1 MDKIIVQ
8 TEDFDLASEVELIKS
23 TNSSIGA
30 VVSFIGTVRDLTSE
44 SLVSLTLEHY
54 PGMTEKSLRSIAE
67 KARKKWEIETVT
79 IIHRVGTLGI
89 GDQIVLVIT
98 SSKHRQAAFDSCN
111 YIMDFLKTDAPF
123 WKKEVSDKEE
133 KWVGKRES
141 DEEQKKT
148 LVSLKIHIF

>member
-67 KARKKWEIETVT
+67 KARKKWEIESIT
-79 IIHRVGTLGI
+79 IIHRVGILGI

-141 DEEQKKT
+141 DEEQKKRW
-148 LVSLKIHIF
+148 

>member
-54 PGMTEKSLRSIAE
+54 PGMTEKSLISIAE
-67 KARKKWEIETVT
+67 KARKKWGIESVT

-111 YIMDFLKTDAPF
+111 FIMDFLKTDAPF

-141 DEEQKKT
+141 DEEQKKRW
-148 LVSLKIHIF
+148 

>member
-1 MDKIIVQ
+1 MMDKIIVQ
-8 TEDFDLASEVELIKS
+8 TEDFDLTTEVELVKS

-30 VVSFIGTVRDLTSE
+30 VVSFIGTVRDLTGE
-44 SLVSLTLEHY
+44 SLVSLSLEHY
-54 PGMTEKSLRSIAE
+54 PGMTEKSLSSIAD
-67 KARKKWEIETVT
+67 KARKKWEIESIT

-141 DEEQKKT
+141 DEEQKKRW
-148 LVSLKIHIF
+148 

>member
-23 TNSSIGA
+23 TNSCIGS

-67 KARKKWEIETVT
+67 KARKKWEIESVT

-141 DEEQKKT
+141 DEEQKKRW
-148 LVSLKIHIF
+148 

>member
-1 MDKIIVQ
+1 MMDKIVVQ
-8 TEDFDLASEVELIKS
+8 TEDFDLTSEVELIKS

-44 SLVSLTLEHY
+44 SLISLTLEHY
-54 PGMTEKSLRSIAE
+54 PGMTEKSLRSIAD
-67 KARKKWEIETVT
+67 KARKKWEIESIT

-98 SSKHRQAAFDSCN
+98 SSEHRQAAFDSCN

-141 DEEQKKT
+141 DEEQKKRW
-148 LVSLKIHIF
+148 

>member
-1 MDKIIVQ
+1 MMDKIVVQ
-8 TEDFDLASEVELIKS
+8 TEDFDLTSEVELIKS

-44 SLVSLTLEHY
+44 SLISLTLEHY
-54 PGMTEKSLRSIAE
+54 PGMTEKSLRSIAD
-67 KARKKWEIETVT
+67 KARKKWEIESVT
-79 IIHRVGTLGI
+79 IIHRVGTLVV

-141 DEEQKKT
+141 DEEQKKRW
-148 LVSLKIHIF
+148 

>member
-8 TEDFDLASEVELIKS
+8 TEDFDLTSEVELIKS

-44 SLVSLTLEHY
+44 SLISLTLEHY
-54 PGMTEKSLRSIAE
+54 PGMTEKSLRSIAD
-67 KARKKWEIETVT
+67 KARKKWEIESVT

-141 DEEQKKT
+141 DEEQKKRW
-148 LVSLKIHIF
+148 

>member
-1 MDKIIVQ
+1 MMDKIVVQ
-8 TEDFDLASEVELIKS
+8 TEDFDPTSEVELIKS

-44 SLVSLTLEHY
+44 SLISLTLEHY
-54 PGMTEKSLRSIAE
+54 PGMTEKSLRSIAD
-67 KARKKWEIETVT
+67 KARKKWEIESVT

-133 KWVGKRES
+133 KWVGNRES
-141 DEEQKKT
+141 DEEQKKRW
-148 LVSLKIHIF
+148 

>member
-1 MDKIIVQ
+1 MMDKIVIQ
-8 TEDFDLASEVELIKS
+8 TEDFDLTSEVELIKS

-44 SLVSLTLEHY
+44 SLISLTLEHY
-54 PGMTEKSLRSIAE
+54 PGMTEKSLRSIAD
-67 KARKKWEIETVT
+67 KARKKWEIESVT
-79 IIHRVGTLGI
+79 IIHRVGTLVV

-141 DEEQKKT
+141 DEEQKKRW
-148 LVSLKIHIF
+148 

>member
-1 MDKIIVQ
+1 MMDKIIVQ
-8 TEDFDLASEVELIKS
+8 TEDFDLTSEVELIKS

-44 SLVSLTLEHY
+44 SLISLTLEHY
-54 PGMTEKSLRSIAE
+54 PGMTEKSLRSIAD
-67 KARKKWEIETVT
+67 KAKKKWEIESVT

-141 DEEQKKT
+141 DEEQKKRW
-148 LVSLKIHIF
+148 

>member
-54 PGMTEKSLRSIAE
+54 PGMTEKSLISIAE
-67 KARKKWEIETVT
+67 KARKKWEIESVT
-79 IIHRVGTLGI
+79 IIHRVGTLGV

-141 DEEQKKT
+141 DEEQKKRW
-148 LVSLKIHIF
+148 

>member
-8 TEDFDLASEVELIKS
+8 TEDFDLASEVEIIKT

-54 PGMTEKSLRSIAE
+54 PGMTEKSLRSIAK
-67 KARKKWEIETVT
+67 KARKKWEIESVT

-141 DEEQKKT
+141 DEEQKKRW
-148 LVSLKIHIF
+148 

>member
-1 MDKIIVQ
+1 MMDKTIVQ
-8 TEDFDLASEVELIKS
+8 TEDFDLTTEVELIKS
-23 TNSSIGA
+23 TSSSIGA
-30 VVSFIGTVRDLTSE
+30 VVSFIGTVRDLTGE
-44 SLVSLTLEHY
+44 SLVSLSLEHY
-54 PGMTEKSLRSIAE
+54 PGMTEKSLSSIAD
-67 KARKKWEIETVT
+67 KARKKWEIESIT

-141 DEEQKKT
+141 DEEQKKRW
-148 LVSLKIHIF
+148 

>member
-67 KARKKWEIETVT
+67 KARKKWEIESVT

-123 WKKEVSDKEE
+123 WKKEVSEKEE

-141 DEEQKKT
+141 DEEQKKRW
-148 LVSLKIHIF
+148 

>member
-1 MDKIIVQ
+1 MMDKIVVQ
-8 TEDFDLASEVELIKS
+8 TEDFDLTSEVELIKS

-44 SLVSLTLEHY
+44 SLISLTLEHY
-54 PGMTEKSLRSIAE
+54 PGMTEKSLRSIAD
-67 KARKKWEIETVT
+67 KARKKWEIESVT
-79 IIHRVGTLGI
+79 IIHRVGTLGV

-123 WKKEVSDKEE
+123 WKKEVSDKVE
-133 KWVGKRES
+133 KWVCKRES
-141 DEEQKKT
+141 DEEQKKRW
-148 LVSLKIHIF
+148 

>member
-1 MDKIIVQ
+1 MMDKIVVQ
-8 TEDFDLASEVELIKS
+8 TEDFDLTSEVELIKS

-44 SLVSLTLEHY
+44 SLISLTLEHY
-54 PGMTEKSLRSIAE
+54 PGMTEKSLRSIAD
-67 KARKKWEIETVT
+67 KARKKWEIESIT
-79 IIHRVGTLGI
+79 IIHRVGTLGV

-141 DEEQKKT
+141 DEEQKKRW
-148 LVSLKIHIF
+148 

>member
-1 MDKIIVQ
+1 MDKIVVQ

-54 PGMTEKSLRSIAE
+54 PGMTEKSLRSIAD
-67 KARKKWEIETVT
+67 KARKKWEIESVT

-141 DEEQKKT
+141 DEEQKKRW
-148 LVSLKIHIF
+148 

>member
-1 MDKIIVQ
+1 MMDKILVQ
-8 TEDFDLASEVELIKS
+8 TEDFDLTSEVKLIKS

-44 SLVSLTLEHY
+44 SLISLTLEHY
-54 PGMTEKSLRSIAE
+54 PGMTEKSLRSIAD
-67 KARKKWEIETVT
+67 KARKKWEIESVT
-79 IIHRVGTLGI
+79 IIHRVGTLVV

-141 DEEQKKT
+141 DEEQKKRW
-148 LVSLKIHIF
+148 

>member
-1 MDKIIVQ
+1 MMDKIIVQ
-8 TEDFDLASEVELIKS
+8 TEDFDLTTEVELIKS

-44 SLVSLTLEHY
+44 SLVSLSLEHY
-54 PGMTEKSLRSIAE
+54 PGMTEKSLTSIAD
-67 KARKKWEIETVT
+67 KARNKWEIESIT

-123 WKKEVSDKEE
+123 WKKESTTKSENWVKSRSQDEE
-133 KWVGKRES
+133 K
-141 DEEQKKT
+141 KKHW
-148 LVSLKIHIF
+148 KNEN

>member
-8 TEDFDLASEVELIKS
+8 TEDFDLASEVELIKT

-30 VVSFIGTVRDLTSE
+30 VVSFIGTVRDLISE

-54 PGMTEKSLRSIAE
+54 PGMTEKSLRSIAK
-67 KARKKWEIETVT
+67 KARKKWEIESVT

-141 DEEQKKT
+141 DEEQKKRW
-148 LVSLKIHIF
+148 

>member
-1 MDKIIVQ
+1 MMDKIVVQ
-8 TEDFDLASEVELIKS
+8 TEDFDLTSEVELIKS

-44 SLVSLTLEHY
+44 SLISLTLEHY
-54 PGMTEKSLRSIAE
+54 PGMTEKSLRLITD
-67 KARKKWEIETVT
+67 KARKKWEIESVT
-79 IIHRVGTLGI
+79 IIHRVGTLSI

-141 DEEQKKT
+141 DEEQKKRW
-148 LVSLKIHIF
+148 

>member
-1 MDKIIVQ
+1 MMDKIVVQ
-8 TEDFDLASEVELIKS
+8 TEDFDLTSEVELIKS
-23 TNSSIGA
+23 TNSSIWA

-44 SLVSLTLEHY
+44 SLISLTLEHY
-54 PGMTEKSLRSIAE
+54 PGMTEKSLRSIAD
-67 KARKKWEIETVT
+67 KARKKWEIESVT

-141 DEEQKKT
+141 DEEQKKRW
-148 LVSLKIHIF
+148 

>member
-1 MDKIIVQ
+1 MMDKIVVQ
-8 TEDFDLASEVELIKS
+8 TEDFDLTSEVELIKS

-30 VVSFIGTVRDLTSE
+30 VVGFIGTVRDLTSE
-44 SLVSLTLEHY
+44 SLISLTLEHY
-54 PGMTEKSLRSIAE
+54 PGMTEKSLRSIAD
-67 KARKKWEIETVT
+67 KARKKWEIESVT

-141 DEEQKKT
+141 DEEQKKRW
-148 LVSLKIHIF
+148 